1 MANLLASFQAGYI
14 ADLVCTAIL
23 IICAFA
29 GLKKGFVKSFF
40 GLVSTL
46 AALILAFALAST
58 VLGWID
64 SAFGMTEFFSG
75 KFETSFLKIKGFD
88 TDISATGINAALES
102 VNLPGFIKDVLA
114 KKLGEVNNL
123 APGTTLANQAAPVVA
138 QFVGLLISGLVIFV
152 VVKLLLLIV
161 EKILTSIVRSWSVA
175 AALNGLLGF
184 AIGALKAMLFICLIL
199 AVLSL
204 IPAEPITTF
213 FDKTLVLKYLYNDN
227 PLTKLLGMF
236 IKF

>member
-14 ADLVCTAIL
+14 ADLVCAAHINHL
-23 IICAFA
+23 RFR
-29 GLKKGFVKSFF
+29 GPQKGFVKSFF

-64 SAFGMTEFFSG
+64 SAFGMTEFFRG

-114 KKLGEVNNL
+114 KKL
-123 APGTTLANQAAPVVA
+123 A
-138 QFVGLLISGLVIFV
+138 
-152 VVKLLLLIV
+152 
-161 EKILTSIVRSWSVA
+161 R
-175 AALNGLLGF
+175 
-184 AIGALKAMLFICLIL
+184 
-199 AVLSL
+199 
-204 IPAEPITTF
+204 
-213 FDKTLVLKYLYNDN
+213 
-227 PLTKLLGMF
+227 
-236 IKF
+236 